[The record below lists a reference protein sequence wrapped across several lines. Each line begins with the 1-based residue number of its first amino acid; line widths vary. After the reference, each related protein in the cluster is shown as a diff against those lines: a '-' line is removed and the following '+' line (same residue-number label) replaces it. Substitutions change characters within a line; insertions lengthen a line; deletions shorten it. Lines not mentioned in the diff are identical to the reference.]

1 MAYLTAAKGLVVY
14 RNELSTPEG
23 SLSKADNINI
33 DEPDV
38 ITPRRGFADYANE
51 LPSDDDRVDQ
61 LLSYKGIILRHFG
74 DVLQYENV
82 NNTFVNFNTE
92 VKQLDEEIRIKSQE
106 SNGNLY
112 FTSTDGIKKI
122 SLKKA
127 LDMNPDAILSAGA
140 PAGIDVTAQAVVQ
153 DGGFLPPQSKV
164 AYRVLFGY
172 KDANENLILGSPSPR
187 YTVAN
192 QSKNISL
199 PEKTRIAL
207 RAIPTLTE
215 PAIQD
220 EDYVLYSTKIDDGTS
235 GTDYMFWFN
244 TTKEKPQETKINLN
258 MDVDIR
264 NGTGQYRTVFE
275 PTWDPGV
282 SGVNKVYLANN
293 VIYVATMQG
302 LYISKDNGV
311 TFVRK
316 IYTDFGA
323 ASSTANVVN
332 AVLVFNNRLYVGTD
346 DGLAISTNEGDT
358 FDSFNSTT
366 HKPAAAPSPAVVD
379 LVNSD
384 TTVYLAF
391 SNGGATKTT
400 DNGSTFSALFGLGT
414 LAVNQLYVNNTG
426 TTIMAATT
434 TGLQISTDSGV
445 VFTNKT
451 TANGLGS
458 NNINSVAVNGV
469 NVYACTTAGFSIS
482 IDNGN
487 TFTNKTTSTGLGSN
501 VTTHIV
507 FLNTILYVS
516 TANGLSVSSDGG
528 NTFGNKTSVNS
539 QLLDNN
545 VWNSFVYNNRLYV
558 ATDDGVVVNKGI
570 VDGDYI
576 LLDTKNLSKFF
587 IWFKRT
593 ASATIPDVDAKY
605 GRTAIEVNL
614 STIQLNF
621 PSQPTDATNAN
632 KLAAEKL
639 TEALSPNTNDM
650 TVTISNEQV
659 TVTDNLDGLV
669 EPEASTNNTLD
680 IILVITEGA
689 VPLADT
695 YKPNIPEAFN
705 KNVYRVDIKDSVTD
719 QQAALALAE
728 VILSK
733 VPDVEVSVTTNV
745 VSVIN
750 KNSGNVVDCTTNI
763 VTPEN
768 QIQIT
773 IVQQGL
779 VASGDFCDT
788 SVTFIVPSDID
799 TNYFYQLYR
808 SEVITASEFLT
819 FAEIEPSD
827 EFNLVAEKPISPDGI
842 TIPTEITVIDDTPED
857 FRASNVPL
865 YSNALTGAGIL
876 QTNDQ
881 PPVSKDIALFKN
893 SMFYA
898 NTKGSN
904 FLELSLLP
912 GVDLLVDESI
922 TITDNLK
929 SSTFNF
935 VGTPRTYTLTFD
947 TKANTNEFQILKLYS
962 AANEQKFALW
972 IAKSSNTIEPPE
984 VTTLRDNGFEP
995 LRVDINDATT
1005 AADIKDVF
1013 ISIIDEL
1020 SLFFKIDETSVPSGD
1035 TLLFENAENG
1045 SSTAPTI
1052 ENKFMPSVWDIE
1064 SVDGVGEDSNL
1075 NNVLVSNNLSPSLA
1089 LDITSRSLVRII
1101 NNDVNSPVNAQYI
1114 STSDGVPGK
1123 IRLKSKQVEDQP
1135 FYIGLSTP
1143 DVNIKSVFTP
1153 DLPEVF
1159 EPVQADVVGVNTTMN
1174 IGTHSFVAGEEIIVR
1189 SYGVTYIKS
1198 IDSVTSTTITVVG
1211 IIIPSSS
1218 IASPEIILYKTTAAS
1233 KNDENPSRIY
1243 YSKVAQPEAVPIVN
1257 YLDVGSRDQAIKR
1270 IVALRDSL
1278 LVLKEDG
1285 IFVVTG
1291 AAAPNFSVRLL
1302 SSTSVIICPD
1312 SAQVL
1317 NNNLY
1322 FLSTQGVLSVN
1333 ESSDGIISR
1342 QIENLIKDVTRPNF
1356 NFAKVGFGVGYE
1368 NDRAYLLWLPT
1379 EAADEVATQCYRYN
1393 IFERNWTRWTIPA
1406 TCGVVNRVDDTLYI
1420 GDGVRPYV
1428 LKERK
1433 NGNRTDHSDRNFP
1446 VDFSQGSHFGDK
1458 LVLGSVVDV
1467 DLGDTLVQ
1475 TQYVT
1480 ISYFNRLLRKLSLD
1494 VNLSFDY
1501 NSLEAEHGVSLA
1513 QKVQELINA
1522 LNSDGVTITFTPSN
1536 DSETL
1541 KTQINDELIPALN
1554 DSLSITSIKNYPEII
1569 DIIEYEAIITTVN
1582 RNTNTVIV
1590 NYDVPFVEGSI
1601 EVYKHIS
1608 CVIEWQPQH
1617 FGDPSQLKQ
1626 VREASVMFDQNNF
1639 YTAKLGFATDLSQ
1652 NFVDIPMPGRGVGY
1666 WGYGQW
1672 GTADF
1677 YWGGDGNDSPFRT
1690 VVPREKQRCRYL
1702 TLKMEH
1708 NEARSSFRVV
1718 GVSCPIRPLSTRAYR
1733 K

>member
-1 MAYLTAAKGLVVY
+1 VAYLTAAKGLVVY

-92 VKQLDEEIRIKSQE
+92 IKQLDEEIRIKSQE

-127 LDMNPDAILSAGA
+127 LDITPDTILSAGA

-153 DGGFLPPQSKV
+153 EGGFLPPQSKV
-164 AYRVLFGY
+164 AYQVLFGY

-187 YTVAN
+187 YTVGN
-192 QSKNISL
+192 NSKNISL
-199 PEKTRIAL
+199 PEKTIIKL
-207 RAIPTLTE
+207 KLSG
-215 PAIQD
+215 IQD
-220 EDYVLYSTKIDDGTS
+220 EDYVLYDTKIEDGTS
-235 GTDYMFWFN
+235 GSQYMFWFN
-244 TTKEKPQETKINLN
+244 KTKERPQKTKVSINV
-258 MDVDIR
+258 DVDVE
-264 NGTGQYRTVFE
+264 NGTGQYKTLLSQSNTRTVYAAN
-275 PTWDPGV
+275 G
-282 SGVNKVYLANN
+282 NIYLG
-293 VIYVATMQG
+293 TSSG

-311 TFVRK
+311 TFENKTTVDGLGSDT
-316 IYTDFGA
+316 I
-323 ASSTANVVN
+323 N
-332 AVLVFNNRLYVGTD
+332 AILYFNNTLFVGTSSGLSISVD
-346 DGLAISTNEGDT
+346 DGDT
-358 FDSFNSTT
+358 F
-366 HKPAAAPSPAVVD
+366 
-379 LVNSD
+379 VN
-384 TTVYLAF
+384 
-391 SNGGATKTT
+391 KTT
-400 DNGSTFSALFGLGT
+400 ADSLADNLVQDLKASASIIFIATANGVSKTSDEGNTFAPVPF
-414 LAVNQLYVNNTG
+414 LAGNDVSSLYVISAG
-426 TTIMAATT
+426 TTIYATVPGV
-434 TGLQISTDSGV
+434 GLKISTDSGA
-445 VFTNKT
+445 TLNSTKT
-451 TANGLGS
+451 TAQGLASNNVKYVNVDGTKIYVCTDLGFSFSINSGTTFTTKTFVNGLG
-458 NNINSVAVNGV
+458 NNDTL
-469 NVYACTTAGFSIS
+469 NVQYI
-482 IDNGN
+482 GN
-487 TFTNKTTSTGLGSN
+487 Y
-501 VTTHIV
+501 
-507 FLNTILYVS
+507 LYVS
-516 TANGLSVSSDGG
+516 TINGLSVSNDGG
-528 NTFGNKTSVNS
+528 NTFATKTVISSGILSNS
-539 QLLDNN
+539 IKATFIA
-545 VWNSFVYNNRLYV
+545 NSKLYV
-558 ATDDGVVVNKGI
+558 ATADGLSVNKGI
-570 VDGDYI
+570 TNGDYI
-576 LLDTKNLSKFF
+576 LLDLKNLSKFF

-593 ASATIPDVDAKY
+593 ASATVPEVPAKV
-605 GRTAIEVNL
+605 GRTVVEIDL
-614 STIQLNF
+614 TSIILNY
-621 PSQPTDATNAN
+621 PATPTDTPSADSVA
-632 KLAAEKL
+632 L
-639 TEALSPNTNDM
+639 TKFGAQLGENTNDLI
-650 TVTISNEQV
+650 TTIENNELII
-659 TVTDNLDGLV
+659 TDKLDGPVPVATTSNTEDITLV
-669 EPEASTNNTLD
+669 VE
-680 IILVITEGA
+680 EGQLA
-689 VPLADT
+689 LADT
-695 YKPNIPEAFN
+695 FVPNVPDAFN
-705 KNVYRVDIKDSVTD
+705 RSVRKVDVKNSTTDDEAALVLGDVIVKNVPD
-719 QQAALALAE
+719 AE
-728 VILSK
+728 VK
-733 VPDVEVSVTTNV
+733 VNGDAVTITNKKSGNVENCTTNV
-745 VSVIN
+745 VAPA
-750 KNSGNVVDCTTNI
+750 D
-763 VTPEN
+763 
-768 QIQIT
+768 QIT
-773 IVQQGL
+773 VAIVQEGL
-779 VASGDFCDT
+779 IASGEFCNT
-788 SVTFIVPSDID
+788 NVTFVVPPGVNTS
-799 TNYFYQLYR
+799 YFYQVYR
-808 SEVITASEFLT
+808 TEVNTASDPSL
-819 FAEIEPSD
+819 FAQVVTSD
-827 EFNLVAEKPISPDGI
+827 EFNLVVEKPVSSDGV
-842 TIPTEITVIDDTPED
+842 TIPNTITVLDDIPED
-857 FRASNVPL
+857 FRASNTPL

-876 QTNDQ
+876 QTNEQ
-881 PPVSKDIALFKN
+881 PPVSKDLALFKN

-898 NTKGSN
+898 NTKGPN

-912 GVDLLVDESI
+912 GVDLIIDESI

-929 SSTFNF
+929 STTFNF
-935 VGTPRTYTLTFD
+935 VGVPRTYTLTFD

-972 IAKSSNTIEPPE
+972 TAKTAEAVEPAS
-984 VTTLRDNGFEP
+984 LREDGYEP
-995 LRVDINDATT
+995 LRVDLTNSTT
-1005 AADIKDVF
+1005 KAQVKESFVEVLTILE
-1013 ISIIDEL
+1013 EL
-1020 SLFFKIDETSVPSGD
+1020 LQFKIDEASIPSDVP
-1035 TLLFENAENG
+1035 LIFENAENG
-1045 SSTAPTI
+1045 SSTAPVI
-1052 ENKFMPSVWDIE
+1052 ENKFVPSTWDI
-1064 SVDGVGEDSNL
+1064 SDVDGEGEDPTSNK
-1075 NNVLVSNNLSPSLA
+1075 VLVSNNLSPSLA
-1089 LDITSRSLVRII
+1089 LDITARSLVRII
-1101 NNDVNSPVNAQYI
+1101 NNDVNSPVTAQYA
-1114 STSDGVPGK
+1114 STSESVPGK
-1123 IRLKSKQVEDQP
+1123 IRLKSKQVEDQT
-1135 FYIGLSTP
+1135 FYIGLSTS
-1143 DVNIKSVFTP
+1143 DNNIRAIFTP

-1159 EPVQADVVGVNTTMN
+1159 IPIQADISGSNTSMN
-1174 IGTHSFVAGEEIIVR
+1174 IGTHSFNIGDEITIR
-1189 SYGVTYIKS
+1189 SYGTTYIKTILS
-1198 IDSVTSTTITVVG
+1198 FTPTHITVTG
-1211 IIIPSSS
+1211 NIIPSSS
-1218 IASPEIILYKTTAAS
+1218 ISNPEIILYKTLAAS
-1233 KNDENPSRIY
+1233 KNDESPSRIY

-1569 DIIEYEAIITTVN
+1569 DIIEYEAIITAVN